1 MEWLRPRVVQL
12 AVSVGLLLAL
22 GPTPGS
28 PGLAEH
34 LWAGVRSL
42 QLGQPD
48 RALGDFELALAL
60 EPDLSGAHRLAAQ
73 SALMLGEPVAAR
85 AHLDARSGTA
95 EAGECLEVAVNL
107 ALGELAEAVDRLAA
121 AESECLSQIPE
132 IEFAIDN
139 FMLTGEPEGGLVLLE
154 RMTSIH
160 PAWAYFRLGQ
170 WYAVREPE
178 LALSH
183 LALAGELDPQSAGYL
198 NQLIRVI
205 EGARENADPS
215 FSLAQVGQFMARSG
229 DWSLAAAA
237 FSNAL
242 AIQPDYTEARAYLG
256 LALDQSGTDGLAH
269 LQQAAEE
276 APDAALPQELLG
288 KHWRLSGDPAQA
300 LRAFERA
307 ATLAPDDPLIAVDL
321 AAAYVASGDLIS
333 AKAAYIH
340 ATEVAENEPL
350 YWTLLAQFSLDHE
363 IEVGTLGL
371 PAARRVVVLN
381 PGQADALDMLGYCH
395 YLLGNW
401 PLAGR
406 LLSSAIEA
414 DPQLASG
421 HYHLGLLE
429 LVLGDL
435 ASGRR
440 ALQTASQLD
449 AGGWV
454 GNLARRSLENLG
466 P

>member
-1 MEWLRPRVVQL
+1 RVLQL
-12 AVSVGLLLAL
+12 TLSVALLFAL
-22 GPTPGS
+22 GPTPVS
-28 PGLAEH
+28 RGLAEH
-34 LWAGVRSL
+34 LWAGVHSL
-42 QLGQPD
+42 QIGQPD
-48 RALGDFELALAL
+48 RALNEFEQALQL
-60 EPDLSGAHRLAAQ
+60 EPDLSAAHLLAAQ
-73 SALMLGEPVAAR
+73 SAVLLGDPAGAR
-85 AHLDARSGTA
+85 AHLEARPGTA
-95 EAGECLEVAVNL
+95 EAGECLEVAVSL
-107 ALGELAEAVDRLAA
+107 ALGELAEAVDRLAG

-132 IEFAIDN
+132 IELAIDG
-139 FMLTGEPEGGLVLLE
+139 FMLTGEPEAGLAFLKQ
-154 RMTSIH
+154 MTALQ
-160 PAWAYFRLGQ
+160 PGWAHFRLGQ

-205 EGARENADPS
+205 ETARQNADRS

-256 LALDQSGTDGLAH
+256 LALDQSGADGLEH
-269 LQQAAEE
+269 LEKAAEE
-276 APDAALPQELLG
+276 APEAALPQELLG
-288 KHWRLSGDPAQA
+288 KHWRIQGDVVHA

-307 ATLAPDDPLIAVDL
+307 AILAPEDPLIAVDL

-333 AKAAYIH
+333 AKAAYLH
-340 ATEVAENEPL
+340 AAELAAGEPL

-363 IEVGTLGL
+363 IEVETLGL
-371 PAARRVVVLN
+371 PAARRVVMLN
-381 PGQADALDMLGYCH
+381 PGRAEALDLLGYCH

-401 PLAGR
+401 ALAGR
-406 LLSSAIEA
+406 MLSGAIEA
-414 DPQLASG
+414 NPHLASG
-421 HYHLGLLE
+421 HYHLGLLQ

-454 GNLARRSLENLG
+454 GNLARRSLENLA